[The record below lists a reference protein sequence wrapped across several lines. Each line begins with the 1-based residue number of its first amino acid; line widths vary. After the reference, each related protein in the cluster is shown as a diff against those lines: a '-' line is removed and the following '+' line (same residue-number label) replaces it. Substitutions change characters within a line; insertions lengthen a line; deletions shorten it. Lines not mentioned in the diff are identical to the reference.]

1 MRLRLDRQSDHYKLL
16 YNQRTAAERI
26 NSQAKA
32 LGIENP
38 KVRNIYSVINLNPLT
53 YLVINAR
60 ALQRVRQVNL
70 KKARAPNDT
79 CNYSPCSLTKKWEQA
94 DRCVVAGQ
102 SRYLGYACERCL
114 RQRRQWHEPAR
125 HFQNGNHHSPCDE

>member
-1 MRLRLDRQSDHYKLL
+1 MRVRLDRQSDTYKLL

-38 KVRNIYSVINLNPLT
+38 KVRNIYSVINLNTLT

-60 ALQRVRQVNL
+60 ALQRVRNVNL
-70 KKARAPNDT
+70 KK
-79 CNYSPCSLTKKWEQA
+79 
-94 DRCVVAGQ
+94 Q
-102 SRYLGYACERCL
+102 S
-114 RQRRQWHEPAR
+114 
-125 HFQNGNHHSPCDE
+125 HFIRELMLC